1 MKRVLFFI
9 YQLCIWFP
17 VFLVLTILAALS
29 TTIGCMFNQRIFSYY
44 PGMLWSKLACI
55 LGLCP
60 VKITGRKKLNKQQSY
75 IFVAN
80 HQGAYDIF
88 LMYGYLG
95 QPIKWVMKQS
105 LRNLPLIGKAC
116 ESAGFIFVDNS
127 SPQAAARTIALAEK
141 KLRDGASIA
150 IFPEGSR
157 SKTGKLGKFKKGAY
171 QMALNLR
178 LPIVPVT
185 INGTFEVMRTGTFLL
200 NPHRIELIIHDPV
213 PAVDIE
219 VNNIRETA
227 SKIKELTELSRKMIE
242 NELWEQYR

>member
-17 VFLVLTILAALS
+17 VFLVLTILATLS

-55 LGLCP
+55 VSLCP
-60 VKITGRKKLNKQQSY
+60 VKIKGKEKLNKQQSY
-75 IFVAN
+75 IFAAN

-88 LMYGYLG
+88 LMFGYLG

-105 LRNLPLIGKAC
+105 LRNIPLLGKAC

-127 SPQAAARTIALAEK
+127 SPQAAARTVTLAEK
-141 KLRDGASIA
+141 RLKDGASIA

-157 SKTGKLGKFKKGAY
+157 SKTGQLGKFKKGAY
-171 QMALNLR
+171 QMALDLR

-200 NPHRIELIIHDPV
+200 NPHRIELIIHNPI

-219 VNNIRETA
+219 VNNIREA
-227 SKIKELTELSRKMIE
+227 APKIKELTELSREAIE
-242 NELWEQYR
+242 KELWEKYR